1 MNVGSQRMKKR
12 PRLDGQSDLYVCGQT
27 PDKLTQEEVLYKY
40 KDIISVVPKY
50 SVSEFRSLLMEKQK
64 SFPAQNM
71 GDISSSGVADADMN
85 RLQDIVNAF
94 CHPEI
99 ISKIK
104 DKILMQV

>member
-1 MNVGSQRMKKR
+1 
-12 PRLDGQSDLYVCGQT
+12 
-27 PDKLTQEEVLYKY
+27 LTQEEVLYKY
-40 KDIISVVPKY
+40 KDIISIVPKY

-71 GDISSSGVADADMN
+71 GDISSSVEADADMN
-85 RLQDIVNAF
+85 RLRDIVNAF

-104 DKILMQV
+104 DKILMQI